1 VDLTHYQ
8 RYLPHQ
14 LGAGQSYFITFRLV
28 GSLPLEVLARLRE
41 EHILLEREAAAH
53 RAAGHPD
60 KPYDRQK
67 RWFGHF
73 DASLDAA
80 TAGPAYLNQPAIGLT
95 VAQTLQFY
103 HEQGAYVLL
112 AYCIMPNHVHL
123 VVNLPEEAPL
133 LARTL
138 QRIKSFTARHINE
151 AHCSNGRVWQPE
163 SYDHRI
169 RSNRELQNVLAYVVN
184 NPVKAGL
191 VADWQQWPFTFL
203 HES

>member
-1 VDLTHYQ
+1 VDLTNYQ

-14 LGAGQSYFITFRLV
+14 LGAGQFYFITFRLAD
-28 GSLPLEVLARLRE
+28 SLPLEVLERLRE
-41 EHILLEREAAAH
+41 ERLLLEREAADH
-53 RAAGHPD
+53 RAAGHSD
-60 KPYDRQK
+60 EPYERQK
-67 RWFGHF
+67 RWFGQF

-80 TAGPAYLNQPAIGLT
+80 TAGPAYLNQPVIGPA
-95 VAQTLQFY
+95 VAQALRFY
-103 HEQGAYVLL
+103 HERGAYVLL

-123 VVNLPEEAPL
+123 VVSLPEEAPL
-133 LARTL
+133 LACTL

-151 AHCSNGRVWQPE
+151 VHRSSGRVWQPE

-169 RSNRELQNVLAYVVN
+169 RNSRELQNVLAYVVN

-191 VADWQQWPFTFL
+191 VAEWQQWPYTFL